1 MGSDFLLPST
11 TVILKTADGG
21 GFFQVPSEIIRH
33 NEKIPPES
41 YT

>member
-21 GFFQVPSEIIRH
+21 GFFQVPSEIIRR